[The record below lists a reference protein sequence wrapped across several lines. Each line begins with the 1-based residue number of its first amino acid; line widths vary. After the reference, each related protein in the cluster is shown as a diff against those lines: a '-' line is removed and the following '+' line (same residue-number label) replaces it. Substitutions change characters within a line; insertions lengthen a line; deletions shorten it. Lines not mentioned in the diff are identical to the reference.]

1 MLFVFTLDGKVVRQE
16 PTRRVTRGT
25 QTREVRCKESLKYY
39 VVPITPRLYTV
50 VQGVPRN
57 TMAELG
63 IYRSLEDWHTSFFYI
78 NSVGVNYWITL
89 ARFVNKL
96 SKWQIGRRR
105 SEISQKNLSFL
116 VLWNRDKKTGKQE
129 NRKVML
135 EFQILDLKQPFG

>member
-1 MLFVFTLDGKVVRQE
+1 MPFVFTLDGKVVRQE

-25 QTREVRCKESLKYY
+25 QTREVRCRESLIYY

-50 VQGVPRN
+50 VRKILRN
-57 TMAELG
+57 TVAELG

-96 SKWQIGRRR
+96 K
-105 SEISQKNLSFL
+105 K
-116 VLWNRDKKTGKQE
+116 WNRDKKTGKQE
-129 NRKVML
+129 GYAR
-135 EFQILDLKQPFG
+135 ILKPRPETAIWIEDTEGSGGVFFGNFLSNVCL